1 MDYSFATLHDA
12 MLDNVNVAYDP
23 DTIFC
28 DISESFLDDIYGFAL
43 RI

>member
-1 MDYSFATLHDA
+1 MDVAFATLHDS

-23 DTIFC
+23 ATIFC

-43 RI
+43 LS